1 MRVFANQYCF
11 ISCPPQGLWNTR
23 LPKIRGGGGDM
34 PYCVPHRSIFG
45 RMCPPF
51 PNGLTPMI
59 LCFFLT
65 FVAQFYKVE
74 PILRNTRLPKIW
86 GGATNALLCA
96 PPLNFFGGTCLPVGA
111 SAPPCLPHPR
121 IDAHALQNNGNKES
135 SLLRFGLRSWLA
147 TLFSHYDY
155 DYDYFYYHY
164 YYY

>member
-1 MRVFANQYCF
+1 
-11 ISCPPQGLWNTR
+11 
-23 LPKIRGGGGDM
+23 M

-74 PILRNTRLPKIW
+74 PILYEIQDFQKFGEGRQMPYCVLHPWFFW
-86 GGATNALLCA
+86 GD
-96 PPLNFFGGTCLPVGA
+96 V
-111 SAPPCLPHPR
+111 SPCLPHPR

-135 SLLRFGLRSWLA
+135 SLLRFGLRLWLA

-155 DYDYFYYHY
+155 DYYYLYYHY